1 MQREITRHSQ
11 RKHILF
17 AEALNGYS
25 SLSGKYDNVHKQ
37 DIIGA
42 FANINRVVR
51 VGSQTHI
58 KLVEAFSGGFQI
70 LVLHAHDRESTYIM
84 ICAKDIQF
92 GSKRLI

>member
-58 KLVEAFSGGFQI
+58 KLVEAFSGGI
-70 LVLHAHDRESTYIM
+70 SNSSTPCSRQRKYIYNDM
-84 ICAKDIQF
+84 CQGYSIWQ
-92 GSKRLI
+92 